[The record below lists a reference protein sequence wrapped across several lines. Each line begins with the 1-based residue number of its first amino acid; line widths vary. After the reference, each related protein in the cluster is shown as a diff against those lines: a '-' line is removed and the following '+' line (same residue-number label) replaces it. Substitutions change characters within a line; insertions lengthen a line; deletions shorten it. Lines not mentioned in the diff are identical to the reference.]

1 MRRKVFATRRCR
13 MKIARDPLWK
23 AQVGNRIV
31 ALRNARGV
39 KQSELASS
47 LKISAQRLSNYEN
60 GKRPL
65 DIELAS
71 VICAKLSGTLDY
83 LYRGVHAGLPFEV
96 IERLAIEEGRL
107 TIFGGSNGLKN

>member
-1 MRRKVFATRRCR
+1 

-39 KQSELASS
+39 KQSELAVS
-47 LKISAQRLSNYEN
+47 LKITAQRLSNYET

-71 VICAKLSGTLDY
+71 AICDKLSGTLDY
-83 LYRGVHAGLPFEV
+83 LYRGVRAGLPFEV
-96 IERLAIEEGRL
+96 IERLALEEGRFPIL
-107 TIFGGSNGLKN
+107 GGNDALKN

>member
-1 MRRKVFATRRCR
+1 
-13 MKIARDPLWK
+13 MKIGRDPVWQ

-39 KQSELASS
+39 KQVELASA
-47 LKISAQRLSNYEN
+47 LRISAQRLSNYEK

-71 VICAKLSGTLDY
+71 TICDKLSGTLDY
-83 LYRGVHAGLPFEV
+83 LYRGIHAGLPFEV
-96 IERLAIEEGRL
+96 IERLAIEEGRFS
-107 TIFGGSNGLKN
+107 IFGGSDGLKN